1 MGERA
6 ADDEAARLDADDHI
20 DPLLAIAADE
30 AVEDGGERRAVLE
43 ERRDIPEKDSLGW
56 EVLDVS
62 DLRLELCHVHRPI
75 SYLRCRNAPGAKV
88 SVRWW
93 HADTGGPKS
102 ARIRW
107 ANVQVN
113 AKPTHGFRPRVRF
126 AGGRGTRLAV
136 PRPLT

>member
-43 ERRDIPEKDSLGW
+43 ERRDIPEKDSLGR

-93 HADTGGPKS
+93 HADTRRPKARGS
-102 ARIRW
+102 AT
-107 ANVQVN
+107 A
-113 AKPTHGFRPRVRF
+113 TFRSTPGQPMDFGREFALRV
-126 AGGRGTRLAV
+126 AV
-136 PRPLT
+136 